1 MSDGLFISFEG
12 VDGAGKSTQT
22 QRAHDYLQAR
32 GLRSLVTR
40 EPGGTPA
47 GLAIRELV
55 LHGMASFPS
64 LAVTGG
70 TDVVDSTDDLAPRT
84 EALLYAAD
92 RAEHVAQVVRPALDR
107 GDIVLC
113 DRYLDSSVAY
123 QAGGRELSTDVIR
136 RLSLWASDGLLP
148 TRTYLLDADPT
159 QSKLRL
165 DHEPDR
171 LESAGDDFQ
180 QNVREA
186 FLHLADQE
194 PDRFVVIDA
203 SQHVEEVWQQIQ
215 DDLDGLVAGRTPDPL
230 DQDAGSDDSSYA
242 EDNADERMKA
252 DESDPDLDDW
262 DEDEDFD
269 ENDVGDMDDADA
281 DSDEEADGLVEDAY
295 QDGDDESDPDYADE
309 DDDLDDIEDSD
320 EDDQDEDA
328 ADSAV
333 GDEDDDQSSSAA
345 MRSHRLFRTR
355 FLRKAR

>member
-12 VDGAGKSTQT
+12 VDGAGKTTQT
-22 QRAHDYLQAR
+22 QLAHDYLQER

-70 TDVVDSTDDLAPRT
+70 SDVVDSTDDLAPRT

-123 QAGGRELSTDVIR
+123 QAGGRELSADVIR
-136 RLSLWASDGLLP
+136 RLSLWATQDLLP
-148 TRTYLLDADPT
+148 TRTYLLDADPA
-159 QSKLRL
+159 QSEERL

-180 QNVREA
+180 QNVRQE
-186 FLHLADQE
+186 FLRLARED
-194 PDRFVVIDA
+194 PDRFLVIDA
-203 SQHVEEVWQQIQ
+203 SQPIDQVWQQIRK
-215 DDLDGLVAGRTPDPL
+215 DLDALVQGRTPNLPEQD
-230 DQDAGSDDSSYA
+230 DDGDDQFSGQDASTPDRDEQDQSDDMI
-242 EDNADERMKA
+242 ED
-252 DESDPDLDDW
+252 
-262 DEDEDFD
+262 
-269 ENDVGDMDDADA
+269 G
-281 DSDEEADGLVEDAY
+281 Y
-295 QDGDDESDPDYADE
+295 QDGDEGSDPDYAEE
-309 DDDLDDIEDSD
+309 DDELANPEDNQVD
-320 EDDQDEDA
+320 EGDMSEGEQDVA
-328 ADSAV
+328 
-333 GDEDDDQSSSAA
+333 GDKSEGKIGSRGGDDDDQPSSAA
-345 MRSHRLFRTR
+345 TRSGRNLGVRL
-355 FLRKAR
+355 LRKFL